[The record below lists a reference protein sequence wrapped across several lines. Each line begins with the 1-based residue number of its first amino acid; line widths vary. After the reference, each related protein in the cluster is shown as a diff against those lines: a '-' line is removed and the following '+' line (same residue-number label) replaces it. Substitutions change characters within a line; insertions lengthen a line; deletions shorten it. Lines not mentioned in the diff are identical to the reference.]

1 MGKPLAMVKVRLY
14 EAEADL
20 EDVKRRTSFREGPR
34 NVSVFGGYHL
44 GPKRGQGE
52 SSSRGTISTSMKD
65 SITNNN
71 NNNDNKSSDDDAVD
85 DDDDIKV
92 K

>member
-1 MGKPLAMVKVRLY
+1 M
-14 EAEADL
+14 
-20 EDVKRRTSFREGPR
+20 
-34 NVSVFGGYHL
+34 FGGYHL
-44 GPKRGQGE
+44 ALKRGQGE
-52 SSSRGTISTSMKD
+52 SSSRGIINTSMKN

-85 DDDDIKV
+85 DDEDIKV